1 MSSFLQLALNKAFTT
16 LRTGIRSSFA
26 GVTGLV
32 VGEGRLG
39 RRFRFRST
47 TDENMEQSGVE

>member
-1 MSSFLQLALNKAFTT
+1 MSSFLQLALSKAFST
-16 LRTGIRSSFA
+16 LRIGIRSFFTA
-26 GVTGLV
+26 VTGLV